1 MGETEGHGRGCVTSV
16 KTRGKEAGGRKFR
29 ETLTGSHMLLSRG
42 FYSKNYADTGANQ
55 SYHLLY
61 I

>member
-1 MGETEGHGRGCVTSV
+1 MGETEGHGWGCVTSV
-16 KTRGKEAGGRKFR
+16 KTCGREAGGWKFR
-29 ETLTGSHMLLSRG
+29 ETLPDLICSCQGG